1 MTVHLLRMAVGINS
15 IADLIDL
22 QERRRQI
29 NSDSKL
35 FNTTRNVPKR
45 VDELL
50 DGGSIY
56 WVIKR
61 LIRVRQRIISINQEI
76 NNEGKKYCLIEIDPK
91 QIKVE
96 PRTQKPFQGWRYLNI
111 EDAPVDIE
119 LSSSPEAELP
129 EEMLIELKELGL
141 M

>member
-1 MTVHLLRMAVGINS
+1 MTIHLLRMAVGINS

-22 QERRRQI
+22 QKRRSQI
-29 NSDSKL
+29 NPDSRL
-35 FNTTRNVPKR
+35 FSTTRNVPKR
-45 VDELL
+45 VDDLL

-56 WVIKR
+56 WVVKR
-61 LIRVRQRIISINQEI
+61 LIRVRQEIISISQEI
-76 NNEGKKYCLIEIDPK
+76 NNEGKKYCLIEINPK

-96 PRTQKPFQGWRYLNI
+96 PRAQKPFQGWRYLNT

-119 LSSSPEAELP
+119 LRSSPKAELP

>member
-111 EDAPVDIE
+111 EDVPVDIE

>member
-22 QERRRQI
+22 QKRRRQI
-29 NSDSKL
+29 NSDSRL

-119 LSSSPEAELP
+119 LRSSPEAELP

>member
-1 MTVHLLRMAVGINS
+1 MTVHLLRVAVGING

-22 QERRRQI
+22 QKRRRQI
-29 NSDSKL
+29 NSDSRL

-111 EDAPVDIE
+111 EDVPVDIE
-119 LSSSPEAELP
+119 LRSSPEAELP